1 MNTPVPSKH
10 TLPKTFVLRSHSIV
24 LRSLRTEDREAM
36 VAFARS
42 LPPNDLLFLW
52 QDITQPA
59 EVDRWIRAIDEDGLI
74 TLVAWEGPAIV
85 GYATFDRSR
94 AQWMRHVAEIRVV
107 VGESNRGMGV
117 GRLLLE
123 LAFEM
128 AIEAGVAKV
137 VARMTP
143 DQTQAIELFR
153 RLGFVHEAT
162 LHGHAIGVHGCT
174 HDLLVYSYFAR
185 DHQDQ
190 RCAVCSI
197 FVLAPLSLSGAIR
210 CATCYHLEYQE
221 LGGGD

>member
-1 MNTPVPSKH
+1 MSTPLAVRHS
-10 TLPKTFVLRSHSIV
+10 LPKTFQLRHRTIV
-24 LRSLRTEDREAM
+24 LRSLQTEDRETM

-59 EVDRWIRAIDEDGLI
+59 EVDRWIRAINEDGLI
-74 TLVAWEGPAIV
+74 TLVAWEGPVIL
-85 GYATFDRSR
+85 GYATFDRAR

-107 VGESNRGMGV
+107 VGESARGMGV

-128 AIEAGVAKV
+128 AIDAGVSKV

-162 LHGHAIGVHGCT
+162 LHGHAIGVHGCV
-174 HDLLVYSYFAR
+174 HDLLVYSYFAK
-185 DHQDQ
+185 DHPDQ
-190 RCAVCSI
+190 RCAVCGA
-197 FVLAPLSLSGAIR
+197 FLLAPLSLGGALR